1 MTLRQREVII
11 LLIFFKEFYKKFIE
25 PQVTDSDCIDVCG
38 TKYWFKT
45 AANEIDLDIIGIDD
59 EDALAKLT
67 LDENLFIGCSSGGN
81 AYTAL
86 FTMIIGLFHEY
97 SPYELKYREL
107 HCNDWSFLPSVV
119 DLPHCESETRVDNPI
134 IFLNVLKEIKREMEE
149 RQNRFFDVNA
159 KDFNEYRR
167 KCNGVST
174 GSSVTMPA
182 KIVVIDHIENLFRLE
197 QYAKTR
203 GKDGDE
209 IAKLN
214 GTADKILDT
223 MTNDE
228 IKKYKDSILSAL
240 AKLMS
245 AGAKYGYHFI
255 LTSDD
260 IQYCNSEFIK
270 DHCEIIGLRGTSP
283 WKSKEYLDNDLA
295 TSIFGDKTK
304 IAIKDKDKYKLYQV
318 PYILEIGDEDGSFN
332 DIKQKFKY
340 LEKTL

>member
-1 MTLRQREVII
+1 M
-11 LLIFFKEFYKKFIE
+11 LIFFKEFYKKFIE
-25 PQVTDSDCIDVCG
+25 PQANDSDCISACG

-45 AANEIDLDIIGIDD
+45 AVNGIDLDSIGIDLD
-59 EDALAKLT
+59 GIGIDAGGTLAKLT
-67 LDENLFIGCSSGGN
+67 LDGNLFVGCSSGGN
-81 AYTAL
+81 AYAAL

-107 HCNDWSFLPSVV
+107 HCNEWSFLPSLV
-119 DLPHCESETRVDNPI
+119 DFPHCESETRVDNPI

-149 RQNRFFDVNA
+149 RQNKFSDVDA

-167 KCNGVST
+167 KCNGVNT
-174 GSSVTMPA
+174 GSSATMPA
-182 KIVVIDHIENLFRLE
+182 KIIVIDHIENLFRLE

-203 GKDGDE
+203 GKNGDE

-295 TSIFGDKTK
+295 TSIFSDKTK
-304 IAIKDKDKYKLYQV
+304 IAIKDKDKCKLYQV

-340 LEKTL
+340 LEKIL